1 MRRIGN
7 QQLNVEIK
15 VGNFTEV
22 SLQHLA
28 ITQYPD
34 PLTVVVHFIMNE
46 LFQLRPVLLIQAGN
60 VVSVDVAEVG
70 FNHGNFPCAST
81 AAATAQLPAAMRGE
95 RTDKRSSVASPS
107 SCLLATSLAER
118 GRARPEG
125 MTTLRRPREATR
137 SA

>member
-34 PLTVVVHFIMNE
+34 PLAVVVDFIMNE
-46 LFQLRPVLLIQAGN
+46 LFQLRP
-60 VVSVDVAEVG
+60 
-70 FNHGNFPCAST
+70 
-81 AAATAQLPAAMRGE
+81 
-95 RTDKRSSVASPS
+95 
-107 SCLLATSLAER
+107 
-118 GRARPEG
+118 
-125 MTTLRRPREATR
+125 
-137 SA
+137 